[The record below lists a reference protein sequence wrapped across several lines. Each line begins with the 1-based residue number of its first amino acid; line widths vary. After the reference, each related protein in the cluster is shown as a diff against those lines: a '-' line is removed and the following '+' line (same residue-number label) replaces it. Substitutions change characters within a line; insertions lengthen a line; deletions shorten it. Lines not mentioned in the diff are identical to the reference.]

1 MSQLTFQQQLWGA
14 LAPALVSTKSNSH
27 AGAFAGAGVVVD
39 LRLCEGVIEATES
52 EVCGFQGPTEIF
64 NSLCGDSGKGETASQ
79 TLFIR
84 LGPRSFRL
92 EEGSPLKTWY
102 APIFFLSSPWELLRW
117 AVKGPGCFGY
127 VRALIYCAVLQL

>member
-14 LAPALVSTKSNSH
+14 LAPALVSTKRNSH

-64 NSLCGDSGKGETASQ
+64 NSLCEVETVAKGKEQA
-79 TLFIR
+79 R
-84 LGPRSFRL
+84 H
-92 EEGSPLKTWY
+92 Y
-102 APIFFLSSPWELLRW
+102 LLD
-117 AVKGPGCFGY
+117 
-127 VRALIYCAVLQL
+127 